1 MSAECSNTSN
11 KTSSRTL
18 TSRQRE
24 IVRILARTA
33 GNPIPVG
40 AVSEKLNVSSRTV
53 LRELPVIER
62 WLDENDFTFIRKPG
76 VGLSL
81 EEGPEAVRLLEELL
95 EIGPSRTDCS
105 QKERRRQILGE
116 LLFVREPVKSSVF
129 LSRFQISEGTLARDL
144 DALEE
149 WLSSYQVHIL
159 RRPGVGILLDGTETA
174 YRQAIANAAL
184 EFMDG
189 GEIVRMLR
197 SGADDDGSA
206 WSRLRK
212 DRLFSFIDP
221 QIVAFVEQI
230 LADTEKELGIKYTD
244 SGYMALIVHLSL
256 SIERLRSEEKIEMDP
271 AELGR
276 LSELPEYAV
285 AEQIAQKIG
294 ARFELSIPADEVG
307 FITMHL
313 SSARIWPQTRRTR
326 TQLQSVNTRQVVMSI
341 VDRVEQEL
349 GLPFHT
355 CSRMIEE
362 LTSHMDSMISR
373 LSMNIQLD
381 NSQGDAI
388 RQKYPDVYAAVEH
401 ACELFREKLYIEDIS
416 PSEIT
421 FVAMHFAAAAETLR
435 VEQKRIAVAVVCP
448 SGMGASRML
457 AANLIRSLHQI
468 EIRQIMSAFS
478 LEPQKL
484 RDDGIDLVIST
495 VPLEIDFPSV
505 CVSPIP
511 QTQDVMVITRALE
524 GIRSRR
530 TAEVRPKPKTPA
542 PELNLTFDDVCS
554 LTRTGEEI
562 AQLLHSFQIR
572 ELSGIRQTETLLGQ
586 AAGVFADSILSRQVI
601 SQDLARREGIK
612 NTFIAEL
619 NLHLLHCRTSAVS
632 HCRCAYIK
640 LDAPFCVPEGT
651 VKGAILLLAPCT
663 DENECVEVISRISM
677 LLVED
682 RRFLQALQSG
692 DVNEGRALAEKALVK
707 YFQNLIIKRKGDGTL

>member
-1 MSAECSNTSN
+1 MAAEYTGT
-11 KTSSRTL
+11 TSSRTL

-24 IVRILARTA
+24 IVRILTKTA

-40 AVSEKLNVSSRTV
+40 AVSEKLGISSRTI
-53 LRELPVIER
+53 LRELPAIEN
-62 WLDENDFTFIRKPG
+62 WLKENDFTFIRKPG
-76 VGLSL
+76 VGLSI
-81 EEGPEAVRLLEELL
+81 EEEPEAIQLLEELL
-95 EIGPSRTDCS
+95 DIKPSRPYYN

-116 LLFVREPVKSSVF
+116 LLFLREPVKSTVF
-129 LSRFQISEGTLARDL
+129 LTRFQISEGTLSKDL

-149 WLSSYQVHIL
+149 WLSAYQVHIL
-159 RRPGVGILLDGTETA
+159 RRPGVGILLDGTENA

-184 EFMDG
+184 EFMDD
-189 GEIVRMLR
+189 GEILKILR
-197 SGADDDGSA
+197 SAPGQDSLSESD
-206 WSRLRK
+206 LMK
-212 DRLFSFIDP
+212 NRLFNFIDP
-221 QIVAFVEQI
+221 QIVTFVEQV
-230 LADTEKELGIKYTD
+230 LSDTEQELHIKYTD

-256 SIERLRSEEKIEMDP
+256 SIRRLRSGEKIEMDP
-271 AELGR
+271 KELDN
-276 LSELPEYAV
+276 LSELPEYPV
-285 AEQIAQKIG
+285 AERIAARIEQK
-294 ARFELSIPADEVG
+294 FVLTIPKEEIG

-313 SSARIWPQTRRTR
+313 SSARIWPQSRRMR
-326 TQLQSVNTRQVVMSI
+326 SQLQSINTRQVVMSI
-341 VDRVEQEL
+341 VEQVEQEL
-349 GLPFHT
+349 NLPFHT

-381 NSQGDAI
+381 NSQGDTI

-401 ACELFREKLYIEDIS
+401 ACSLFRDKLYIEDIS
-416 PSEIT
+416 SSEIT

-435 VEQKRIAVAVVCP
+435 GEQKRIAVAVVCP

-478 LEPQKL
+478 LDSQKL
-484 RDDGIDLVIST
+484 RESGIDLVIST

-511 QTQDVMVITRALE
+511 QTQDMMVINQALDAIST
-524 GIRSRR
+524 GR
-530 TAEVRPKPKTPA
+530 TGERRPKPRIPA
-542 PELNLTFDDVCS
+542 PELNLSFDDVCS

-572 ELSGIRQTETLLGQ
+572 EVSGIRQTETLLGQ

-612 NTFIAEL
+612 NTFIPEL
-619 NLHLLHCRTSAVS
+619 HLHLLHCRTSAVP

-640 LDAPFCVPEGT
+640 LDVPFPIPDGT
-651 VKGAILLLAPCT
+651 VKGAILLLAPQS
-663 DENECVEVISRISM
+663 DQNECVEVISRISM

-682 RRFLQALQSG
+682 KRFLQALQSG
-692 DVNEGRALAEKALVK
+692 DVHEGRVLAEQTLVK